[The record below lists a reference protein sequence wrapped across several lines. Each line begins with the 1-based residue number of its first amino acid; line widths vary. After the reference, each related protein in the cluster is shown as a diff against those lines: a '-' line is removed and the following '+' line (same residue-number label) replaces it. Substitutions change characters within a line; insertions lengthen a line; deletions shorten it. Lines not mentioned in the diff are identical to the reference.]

1 MIRVSKFILV
11 LSILVNIIFGFS
23 RYQVLGTIP
32 VTGNQIA
39 PFSVIVKDQS
49 TVSSINEFV
58 ETIKDGNKNSIRGV
72 YLADIF
78 ALRVVEQPANN
89 PNFVS
94 SIEGVATQFA
104 LANKYST
111 IGFLAHNFL
120 SGKYFFDM
128 NLGDIV
134 QVIYGDGKID
144 QFRVTH
150 IFQFQALQPNSPKSQ
165 FVDLQNGEKLSSTQL
180 FEKMYTGKKHITF
193 QTCIQKDGIDSWG
206 RLFLIATPLEEKP
219 AVIPE

>member
-1 MIRVSKFILV
+1 MIRVSKFVLV

-23 RYQVLGTIP
+23 SNQVMGTIP
-32 VTGNQIA
+32 VTGNQIV
-39 PFSVIVKDQS
+39 PFTVFVKDQS
-49 TVSSINEFV
+49 TVSSINDFIEIV
-58 ETIKDGNKNSIRGV
+58 KNGNKNSIRGV

-94 SIEGVATQFA
+94 SIEGVATQFS
-104 LANKYST
+104 LSKNYST
-111 IGFLAHNFL
+111 IGFLAHNFA
-120 SGKYFFDM
+120 SGKYFFDIS
-128 NLGDIV
+128 LGDIV

-144 QFRVTH
+144 QFRVMQ

-165 FVDLQNGEKLSSTQL
+165 FVDLQNGDKLSSSQL
-180 FEKMYTGKKHITF
+180 FEKMYIGKKHITF

-206 RLFLIATPLEEKP
+206 RLFLIATPFEEKP
-219 AVIPE
+219 VVIPE